1 MAIKGLESTY
11 IYSHLNKSNGIS
23 MNIMNLLNKG
33 FTVTKDHIEEALMI
47 INKNFKY
54 PLKYEVL
61 KDFENGKIV
70 LKYSQTS
77 KLPTCMPFFLT
88 KLGGQVVA
96 VISIDLYGSYD
107 KETESIKI
115 DPKKLYC
122 LMEGAYLA
130 KLIYFNS
137 EKVSMRSSIYT
148 YGSEIYSG
156 MFTRVLN
163 KKYALNVDKAKMH
176 KVIMLSSKFFMLN
189 VLGVEKDSDM
199 IFNYAIKNC
208 QNGNVYS
215 LKEANGLVSDD
226 AYTSFD
232 KFINELATNKS
243 LGLNFKDLTVRG
255 YLESFINMYDSSA
268 MLSLESFPYFVY
280 SVINVVNGSYMNNQY
295 VLEDIVGNSGAKL
308 YNELI
313 KLNS

>member
-1 MAIKGLESTY
+1 
-11 IYSHLNKSNGIS
+11 
-23 MNIMNLLNKG
+23 MNLLNNG
-33 FTVTKDHIEEALMI
+33 FTVTKEQIAEPLML

-54 PLKYEVL
+54 PLKHDVI
-61 KDFENGKIV
+61 KDFENGKII
-70 LKYSQTS
+70 LKYSQTA

-88 KLGGQVVA
+88 KISGQVVA
-96 VISIDLYGSYD
+96 VVSTDMYGSYD
-107 KETESIKI
+107 KDTDSIKI

-122 LMEGAYLA
+122 LMEGAYFA

-137 EKVSMRSSIYT
+137 EKVSVRSSLYS

-163 KKYALNVDKAKMH
+163 KKYALNVDKTKMH

-189 VLGVEKDSDM
+189 VLGVEHDSDM

-208 QNGNVYS
+208 KNGNIYI
-215 LKEANGLVSDD
+215 LKEANAAVSDE
-226 AYTSFD
+226 AFKSFD
-232 KFINELATNKS
+232 TFIKELSENKQ

-280 SVINVVNGSYMNNQY
+280 TVNNVVNGSYINNQY
-295 VLEDIVGNSGAKL
+295 ILEDIIGNSGAKL
-308 YNELI
+308 YNELV
-313 KLNS
+313 KLS

>member
-1 MAIKGLESTY
+1 M
-11 IYSHLNKSNGIS
+11 SN
-23 MNIMNLLNKG
+23 NIMALLNNG
-33 FTVTKDHIEEALMI
+33 FTVTKDHIAEALMI

-61 KDFENGKIV
+61 KDFEDGKIL
-70 LKYSQTS
+70 LKYNQTA

-88 KLGGQVVA
+88 KIGGRVVA
-96 VISIDLYGSYD
+96 VVSVDLYGTYD
-107 KETESIKI
+107 KDTESVKI

-122 LMEGAYLA
+122 LMEGAYFA

-137 EKVSMRSSIYT
+137 EKVSVRSSIYS

-163 KKYALNVDKAKMH
+163 KKYALNVDKSKMH

-189 VLGVEKDSDM
+189 VLGVPNDGDM
-199 IFNYAIKNC
+199 VFNYAIKNC
-208 QNGNVYS
+208 QNGNVYI
-215 LKEANGLVSDD
+215 LKEANAAVNPE

-232 KFINELATNKS
+232 KFINELSENKQ
-243 LGLNFKDLTVRG
+243 LGLNFKDLSVRG

-268 MLSLESFPYFVY
+268 MLGLESFPYFVY
-280 SVINVVNGSYMNNQY
+280 TVLNVVNGSYINNQY
-295 VLEDIVGNSGAKL
+295 ILEDIVGNSGAKL
-308 YNELI
+308 YNELV
-313 KLNS
+313 KLGS